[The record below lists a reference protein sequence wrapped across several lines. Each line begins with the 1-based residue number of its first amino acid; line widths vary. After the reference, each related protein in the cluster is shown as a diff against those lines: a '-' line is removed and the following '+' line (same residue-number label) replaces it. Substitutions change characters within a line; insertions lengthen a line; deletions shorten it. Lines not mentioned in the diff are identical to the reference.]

1 MEIVDSAKEMQKLT
15 ESYRLKGKKIGFV
28 PTMGYLHEGHLSL
41 VRQAKRDNDV
51 VFVSIFV
58 NPLQFAPNEDYD
70 SYPRDIER
78 DERLLREE
86 GVDVLF
92 YPSVEDMYPDGFQ
105 TYVEVQKL
113 TKVLE
118 GKSRPTHFRGVTTVV
133 LKLFNIT
140 KPHRAYFGKK
150 DAQQLI
156 VIKRMVHDLNLD
168 VEIVGMPIVREGDGL
183 AMSSR
188 NKYLNKEER
197 AQAVCLYRALKRA
210 EELIGSGVLDAD
222 RIKREMESVI
232 KGYPL
237 AEIDYISINRV
248 SDLEE
253 LKTVEKGDTLVSLAV
268 RIGRTRLI
276 DNMWF

>member
-1 MEIVDSAKEMQKLT
+1 MEIVNSAKEMQRLS
-15 ESYRLKGKKIGFV
+15 EGYRLRGKEIGFV

-58 NPLQFAPNEDYD
+58 NPLQFAPNEDYE

-78 DERLLREE
+78 DERLLKDE

-92 YPSVEDMYPDGFQ
+92 YPTVEDMYPDGFQ
-105 TYVEVQKL
+105 TYVEVQNL

-156 VIKRMVHDLNLD
+156 VIRRMVHDLNLD
-168 VEIVGMPIVREGDGL
+168 VEIVGMPIVRESDGL

-197 AQAVCLYRALKRA
+197 EQAVCLYRALERA

-237 AEIDYISINRV
+237 AEVDYISVNRI

-253 LKTVEKGDTLVSLAV
+253 LKTVEKGNTLVSLAV
-268 RIGRTRLI
+268 RIGKTRLI

>member
-1 MEIVDSAKEMQKLT
+1 MRIIYDAKEMQGIADK
-15 ESYRLKGKKIGFV
+15 YREWGKTIGFV

-41 VRQAKRDNDV
+41 VRQAKKDNDV

-58 NPLQFAPNEDYD
+58 NPLQFAPNEDFD
-70 SYPRDIER
+70 RYPRDLKK
-78 DERLLREE
+78 DEGLLEKE
-86 GVDVLF
+86 GVDFLF
-92 YPSVEDMYPDGFQ
+92 YPSVEDMYPKGFQ
-105 TYVEVQKL
+105 TYVEVEKL

-133 LKLFNIT
+133 TKLFNIT

-156 VIKRMVHDLNLD
+156 VIKRMVEDLNMD
-168 VEIVGMPIVREGDGL
+168 IEIIGMPIMREEDGL

-188 NKYLNKEER
+188 NKYLKGEER
-197 AQAVCLYRALKRA
+197 AQAVCLYKALKRA
-210 EELIGSGVLDAD
+210 EELISGGEENAD
-222 RIKREMESVI
+222 VVVNEMRKVI
-232 KGYPL
+232 EGYPL
-237 AEIDYISINRV
+237 AEIDYISVNRI

-253 LKTVEKGDTLVSLAV
+253 LKRIEKGNTLVSLAV
-268 RIGRTRLI
+268 RIGNTRLI